1 MIPQRWSAFLL
12 STLLVLASAGITLA
26 EGEGEGVQAQPA
38 GAAPEPAS
46 QAAVETPAAVAAEEA
61 PAEEVA
67 PSEGEQV
74 QPTAAAA
81 MLVPAAP
88 PPSLQTLVDER
99 RDQIRMRRE
108 AMFDAMTGRFA
119 YLPPWL
125 ADYDRTMDGYR
136 DAMRALYRQQRDYS
150 QARHDALFDA
160 MCPWHKPMRD
170 SSRVRNYLIQM
181 DQLDRREAFD
191 SWLPMVGR
199 PLAYT
204 SPMPW

>member
-1 MIPQRWSAFLL
+1 MISQRWSVFIL
-12 STLLVLASAGITLA
+12 SMLLVLASAGITLA
-26 EGEGEGVQAQPA
+26 EGEGEGVQAQ
-38 GAAPEPAS
+38 
-46 QAAVETPAAVAAEEA
+46 AAVETPAAVAAEEA
-61 PAEEVA
+61 AAEEVA

-108 AMFDAMTGRFA
+108 AMFDAMTGRYA
-119 YLPPWL
+119 YLPPWQ

-199 PLAYT
+199 PVAYT
-204 SPMPW
+204 GSLPW